1 MKREREK
8 QQRKEAQMMGQ
19 VQPRGKMQRKNQ
31 KNFQYRRYD
40 RQQVKSTIVTFEV
53 FKDMYFSSIA
63 PLSIMGA

>member
-1 MKREREK
+1 MTFDKQARLKREREK

-40 RQQVKSTIVTFEV
+40 RQQVKFMIVTFE
-53 FKDMYFSSIA
+53 FFEAS
-63 PLSIMGA
+63 